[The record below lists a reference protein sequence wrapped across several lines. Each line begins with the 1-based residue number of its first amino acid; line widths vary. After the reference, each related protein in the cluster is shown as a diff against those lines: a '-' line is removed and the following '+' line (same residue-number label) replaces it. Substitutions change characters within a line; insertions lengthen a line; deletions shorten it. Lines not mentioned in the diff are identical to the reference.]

1 MPTKRYFTPKTKPR
15 FRGLRYTLT
24 AVLVAGV
31 VYGAFTVLR
40 PLFRSDNNTPAATPA
55 QGATPT
61 ALDDVRAQLQAGDLA
76 KAKELLDPLLQ
87 KGADPVAAPQAMLL
101 SAEIALAESNP
112 DAAVQTL
119 TTALEQFAGSADRP
133 QIALRLARVY
143 DAQGKFDEAL
153 KLYEDIQQTAPPN
166 VRAGALVGLGQ
177 RAERAEDL
185 IAARDLY
192 RRASADADFG
202 SPVWDEAVDAM
213 GRLNVSLI
221 FAPRE
226 TPESRYYSIEPG
238 DNMTNIG
245 MKLNT
250 TQGLLFNANG
260 ITDATQLRVGQRL
273 KYTPKDFRVI
283 VERSRCRLFL
293 LDKDGLFKRY
303 RVGLGKPGYE
313 TTLGKYTVGNKQK
326 DPTWFRPGG
335 SPVPP
340 LDPENELGTRWM
352 PLVPADPGLPT
363 DLGIHGTIAPET
375 IGTYSSRGC
384 PRLVKEEVEELFD
397 LIVRSTPVEIVE
409 TVTEAMLESTVAEP
423 AAAA

>member
-15 FRGLRYTLT
+15 FRGLRYALT
-24 AVLVAGV
+24 ALVVAGV
-31 VYGAFTVLR
+31 VYGAYALIR
-40 PLFRSDNNTPAATPA
+40 PLLRSEENSATPPVQA
-55 QGATPT
+55 STLS
-61 ALDDVRAQLQAGDLA
+61 ALDEAQARFQAGDLVQ
-76 KAKELLDPLLQ
+76 AKELLKPLLEQ
-87 KGADPVAAPQAMLL
+87 SPDPVAGPQAMLL
-101 SAEIALAESNP
+101 SAEIALAEANP

-119 TTALEQFAGSADRP
+119 ATALEQFAGSADRP

-192 RRASADADFG
+192 RRAAQDADYDT
-202 SPVWDEAVDAM
+202 PVWDEAVDAL
-213 GRLNVSLI
+213 GRLNVNLI
-221 FAPRE
+221 FARSE
-226 TPESRYYSIEPG
+226 TPESKFYSIEPG
-238 DNMTNIG
+238 DNLTNIG
-245 MKLNT
+245 VKLNT
-250 TQGLLFNANG
+250 TQGLLFTANG

-409 TVTEAMLESTVAEP
+409 TVTEAMLESIAAEP
-423 AAAA
+423 TTAA